1 MAHSGF
7 VPLRIF
13 SSFTMLDGAIEPKA
27 IAKRAQELGF
37 PAAALTD
44 RNGLYAAM
52 AFAEAARGAGV
63 QPIIGAML
71 GVARPDL
78 PEGVA
83 APLDWLALYA
93 QDDAGYQ
100 NLCALVSQAHL
111 ARPLELAPHVEF
123 AALAAHS
130 EGLIALT
137 AGREG
142 ALARLFAEDQP
153 DAAFAYADR
162 LQALFPDRLY
172 VELTR
177 RLDETEGRAE
187 VPLLDLAYDRGLPI
201 VATNP
206 CCYAEQSFG
215 PAHDAMLCI
224 ANSTY
229 IASDDR
235 PKSCPDAWMKPA
247 KDMRQLFDDLPEA
260 IANTLV
266 VAQRCAIA
274 APKRKPILPSLAG
287 NRDAEAE
294 ALRADARAGLEQRLA
309 RIAAL
314 QKLPLP
320 FGEFRVNRPPD
331 GLGSSGGRSDPELA
345 GVRGS
350 QAAQRLEQPLTQPS
364 PQRGEGSED
373 DWTQPYRDRL
383 EFELDVIIQMG
394 FPGYFLIVADF
405 IKWAKENDI
414 PVGPGRG
421 SGAGSVVAWA
431 LTITDLDPMK
441 LGLLFE
447 RFLNPER
454 VSMPDFDIDFC
465 ETRREEVI
473 RYVQAKYGSDHVAQ
487 IITFG
492 RLKARAVLKD
502 TGRVLQMSYG
512 HIDRL
517 AKLVP
522 NHPTDPWTLDRALNG
537 VSELAAEYRTDSGVK
552 HLLDLAMK
560 LEGLPRHSSTHAAG
574 VVIGDRPLAQL
585 VPLYRD
591 PRSDMPVTQ
600 FDIKYVEAAGLVK
613 FDFLGLK
620 TLSVLK
626 KAQQMLAARGIQVD
640 LDALE
645 WDDEAVYK
653 LLQRGDTVGVFQL
666 ESEGMR
672 RTLSAVRPS
681 NFGDII
687 ALVSLYRPGPMD
699 NIPSFG
705 RRKNGTEAID
715 YPHPLLEQILA
726 ETYGIFVYQ
735 EQVMQAAQVLAGY
748 SLGGADLLR
757 RAMGKKNQAEMDAQ
771 RATFV
776 DGCLS
781 VNGIP
786 AAKANELF
794 DLIDKFAGYG
804 FNKSHAAAYALLAY
818 QTAWLKA
825 HYPEDFFAASMCFDM
840 TLTDKLGIFTDD
852 MRRMGVAILPPC
864 INASDAEFTVEVIS
878 NPSPLGEGH
887 GVGAISLTETDAL
900 GESPHPNPSPKE
912 EGLKLAVRYALAA
925 LKSVGEGAMERLVA
939 ERVESGAFAS
949 LDDLAARVDPRL
961 LNKRQLE
968 TLAAA
973 GAFDPIDPNRA
984 GIFAAAETI
993 LAVAARLHDQRTS
1006 GQGGLFGDSE
1016 PSSGASIKL
1025 PLSARWTLAQ
1035 RMDQEKDAFGFYFSA
1050 HPVDRHRH
1058 LAKMYGARSYVGL
1071 GELNIPDDGTR
1082 GGATM
1087 AVLVEDAKW
1096 RTSAK
1101 GRRYLMATLSD
1112 ASGQFVATCFD
1123 DAVAAELEDAARSGS
1138 CGITTV
1144 ELDRRPGEETPRV
1157 TIKRLQLF
1165 EDLANTARMVMEIS
1179 INDPRAVADLGTL
1192 IAEARGAR
1200 GEVYVRAAL
1209 PDGGEALLLLGRD
1222 FLLDGELAGRIESM
1236 QGVSHVALKTAE
1248 TKRLALVG

>member
-52 AFAEAARGAGV
+52 AFGEAAFAAGV

-71 GVARPDL
+71 GVARPDM
-78 PEGVA
+78 PEGVT
-83 APLDWLALYA
+83 APLDWIALYA
-93 QDDAGYQ
+93 QDETGYQ

-111 ARPLELAPHVEF
+111 ARPLELAPHVDF
-123 AALAAHS
+123 TTLGAHS
-130 EGLIALT
+130 NGLIALT

-172 VELTR
+172 IELTR
-177 RLDETEGRAE
+177 RLDEIEGRAE
-187 VPLLDLAYDRGLPI
+187 GALLDLAYDRDLPI

-224 ANSTY
+224 ASSSY
-229 IASDDR
+229 IASEDR
-235 PKSCPDAWMKPA
+235 PKSSPDAWMKPA
-247 KDMRQLFDDLPEA
+247 RDMRQLFDDLPEA

-309 RIAAL
+309 RIKGNEENW
-314 QKLPLP
+314 QQ
-320 FGEFRVNRPPD
+320 
-331 GLGSSGGRSDPELA
+331 S
-345 GVRGS
+345 
-350 QAAQRLEQPLTQPS
+350 
-364 PQRGEGSED
+364 
-373 DWTQPYRDRL
+373 YRDRL

-405 IKWAKENDI
+405 IKWAKDNDI

-600 FDIKYVEAAGLVK
+600 FDMKYVEAAGLVK

-626 KAQQMLAARGIQVD
+626 KAQQMLAARGIVVD
-640 LDALE
+640 LDVLE
-645 WDDEAVYK
+645 WDDEGVYK
-653 LLQRGDTVGVFQL
+653 LLQKGDTVGVFQL

-705 RRKNGTEAID
+705 RRKNGTETID

-840 TLTDKLGIFTDD
+840 TLTDKLGVFTDD

-864 INASDAEFTVEVIS
+864 INASDAEFTVEATAD
-878 NPSPLGEGH
+878 G
-887 GVGAISLTETDAL
+887 
-900 GESPHPNPSPKE
+900 
-912 EGLKLAVRYALAA
+912 LAVRYALAA
-925 LKSVGEGAMERLVA
+925 LKSVGEGAMERLVV
-939 ERVESGAFAS
+939 ERVDNGAFVS

-973 GAFDPIDPNRA
+973 GAFDSIDPNRA

-1006 GQGGLFGDSE
+1006 GQGGLFGESE

-1035 RMDQEKDAFGFYFSA
+1035 RMDQEKEAYGFYFSA

-1058 LAKMYGARSYVGL
+1058 LAKMHGARSYVGL

-1082 GGATM
+1082 AGATM

-1123 DAVAAELEDAARSGS
+1123 DAVAAELEDAARSGG
-1138 CGITTV
+1138 CGIVTV

-1157 TIKRLQLF
+1157 TVKRLQLF
-1165 EDLANTARMVMEIS
+1165 EDLANSARMVMEI
-1179 INDPRAVADLGTL
+1179 IVHDARAVGELSAL

-1209 PDGGEALLLLGRD
+1209 PSGGEALMLLGRD
-1222 FLLDGELAGRIESM
+1222 FLLDGELASRIESM
-1236 QGVSHVALKTAE
+1236 QGVSEVALRTAE